1 MNTLDLN
8 HHISEQYNAELEGL
22 RNRVLAMGGLVE
34 QQIADA
40 LEALEKLDG
49 GLGENVVYTDHKVNA
64 MEVKID
70 EQCSWI
76 IARRQPT
83 ASDLRLLVTIIK
95 VITDLERIGD
105 EAEKIGHM
113 ASMLSGMKGGG
124 SYDQHDEIL
133 YLGQVVKQMLRDTL
147 DAFAR
152 LDSRDASHIAQRDDK
167 VDRQYESILRKIM
180 TYMMEDPRTIT
191 RNMNVIWVARA
202 LERIGDHTKNICEYI
217 IFLVQGKDVRHTDF
231 SGIETDEPDSQEEP
245 SAPDNP

>member
-1 MNTLDLN
+1 MNALDLN
-8 HHISEQYNAELEGL
+8 HHISEQYNTELEDL
-22 RNRVLAMGGLVE
+22 RNKVLAMGGLVE
-34 QQIADA
+34 QQISDA
-40 LEALEKLDG
+40 LEALENLDG
-49 GLGENVVYTDHKVNA
+49 ELGENVVFTDHKVNA

-113 ASMLSGMKGGG
+113 ASMLSEMKGST
-124 SYDQHDEIL
+124 SYSQQDEIM
-133 YLGQVVKQMLRDTL
+133 YMGQEVRQMLHDTL

-152 LDSRDASHIAQRDDK
+152 LHSKDATRIAHRDEK
-167 VDRQYESILRKIM
+167 VDRQYESILRKVM

-191 RNMNVIWVARA
+191 LNMNIIWVTRA
-202 LERIGDHTKNICEYI
+202 LERIGDHSKNICEYI
-217 IFLVQGKDVRHTDF
+217 IYMVEGRDVRHTNFVGLDRVT
-231 SGIETDEPDSQEEP
+231 GGEDS
-245 SAPDNP
+245 